1 MVCNVFLAGGG
12 DTFPTFARNPRI
24 ACSGVGPRRDVLR
37 GLQAWR
43 REVREKR
50 EAWVDGNRSVVFPA
64 GVYGLWQFHGAL
76 VVGARPRVRVAP
88 TTAPGTVATPVTSS
102 TEARARPG

>member
-1 MVCNVFLAGGG
+1 M
-12 DTFPTFARNPRI
+12 
-24 ACSGVGPRRDVLR
+24 LR

-50 EAWVDGNRSVVFPA
+50 EAWVDGDRDVVFPA
-64 GVYGLWQFHGAL
+64 GVYGLWRFHGAR
-76 VVGARPRVRVAP
+76 VVGARPRAKVAP
-88 TTAPGTVATPVTSS
+88 TSAPGTVATPVTAS